1 MDHCQVQKFT
11 DPDCERKI
19 KPDPP
24 VTESL
29 NPCAAESLSK
39 LTTLPQRS
47 LHTSIGPGTGNAAV
61 TASAEPLGIGQP
73 TKERVE
79 ELILIADNIEVD
91 LAALDTCQYN
101 SATIG
106 AQLASIQKSV
116 DQLALGNYSNL
127 TQWVD
132 KLDKKIEA
140 KLAARV
146 EEAIRLWTLV
156 YSASEE
162 VDEYKE
168 SNVALPPVHPVLIEI
183 RLTAQTIYISPSIE
197 QARAKLL
204 EQLVEWHAVVTSQPR
219 ISSTRFQLAMNRDLN
234 VATYKNVL
242 SHLPNGLGVLENA
255 YTTVD
260 RILREVDEYVNE
272 WLRYQALW
280 DLQAEMLY
288 ERLGTDLSKW
298 MKTLVEIRKSRST
311 FDTQDTKKEIFP
323 VVVDYAKV
331 QLKVTLKYDYWHKE
345 VLQKFGQAVGE

>member
-1 MDHCQVQKFT
+1 M
-11 DPDCERKI
+11 
-19 KPDPP
+19 
-24 VTESL
+24 
-29 NPCAAESLSK
+29 
-39 LTTLPQRS
+39 
-47 LHTSIGPGTGNAAV
+47 
-61 TASAEPLGIGQP
+61 
-73 TKERVE
+73 
-79 ELILIADNIEVD
+79 IADNIEVD

-219 ISSTRFQLAMNRDLN
+219 ISSTRFQVSVMKYQGRENGV
-234 VATYKNVL
+234 VACSFVL
-242 SHLPNGLGVLENA
+242 
-255 YTTVD
+255 
-260 RILREVDEYVNE
+260 
-272 WLRYQALW
+272 LRY
-280 DLQAEMLY
+280 
-288 ERLGTDLSKW
+288 
-298 MKTLVEIRKSRST
+298 
-311 FDTQDTKKEIFP
+311 
-323 VVVDYAKV
+323 
-331 QLKVTLKYDYWHKE
+331 
-345 VLQKFGQAVGE
+345 